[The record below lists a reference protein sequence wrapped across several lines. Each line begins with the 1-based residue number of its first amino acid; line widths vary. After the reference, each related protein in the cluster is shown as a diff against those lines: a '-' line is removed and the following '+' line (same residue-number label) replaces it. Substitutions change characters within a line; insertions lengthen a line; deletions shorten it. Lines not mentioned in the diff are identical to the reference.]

1 NFTILRPRCGAL
13 ILRPSMFTI
22 DLFSGHNGDYDKYMI
37 KTFNTV
43 KSNHLKFHRAMLPL
57 SYSLLDQAIHTKEG

>member
-1 NFTILRPRCGAL
+1 
-13 ILRPSMFTI
+13 MFTI
-22 DLFSGHNGDYDKYMI
+22 GLFSGYNAGYDKYMI